1 MDFYECSECGNG
13 IIERR
18 PEKWNGIE
26 WVEMLY
32 CAKCGSEWEGETVAM
47 NPAYD
52 TPAARAGSLAGDYK
66 RDCAVAIEDL
76 NRAVYA
82 LEKLAADSEIARNAL
97 ALVALQLDI
106 VRDKAALAALAVNRA
121 SEVKP

>member
-1 MDFYECSECGNG
+1 
-13 IIERR
+13 
-18 PEKWNGIE
+18 
-26 WVEMLY
+26 MLY

-106 VRDKAALAALAVNRA
+106 VRDKAALAALAIATRA
-121 SEVKP
+121 HRSSLVSDAPRIVLCGATTQ